1 MRSNTST
8 SRIASMA
15 MRMAPSAAPATR
27 SGTLTLRPT
36 IPLTIIRNTPLIKAP
51 RRYKNCNECDPGL
64 RRWNFRIVRE
74 ERDGLRRYRHC
85 NANSA
90 NVVENRRKAAQQAG
104 HESHD
109 HCDEQTDIHCEVEC
123 VGRKEIGHRRWAQRL
138 VGRPCKICLA
148 AIAEKIMNGIAK
160 FADDC

>member
-90 NVVENRRKAAQQAG
+90 NVVENRRKKPVMNPMTTATNRQTYTARSNVLVEKKSVIGDGPKDWSAG
-104 HESHD
+104 LAKSASD
-109 HCDEQTDIHCEVEC
+109 C
-123 VGRKEIGHRRWAQRL
+123 RKNNERHR
-138 VGRPCKICLA
+138 
-148 AIAEKIMNGIAK
+148 
-160 FADDC
+160 

>member
-74 ERDGLRRYRHC
+74 ERDGLRRYRLQC
-85 NANSA
+85 QFRKCSRKSSQPVMNPMTTATNRQTYTARSNVLVEKKSVIGDGPKDWSA
-90 NVVENRRKAAQQAG
+90 GLAKSASDCRKNN
-104 HESHD
+104 E
-109 HCDEQTDIHCEVEC
+109 
-123 VGRKEIGHRRWAQRL
+123 RHR
-138 VGRPCKICLA
+138 
-148 AIAEKIMNGIAK
+148 
-160 FADDC
+160 